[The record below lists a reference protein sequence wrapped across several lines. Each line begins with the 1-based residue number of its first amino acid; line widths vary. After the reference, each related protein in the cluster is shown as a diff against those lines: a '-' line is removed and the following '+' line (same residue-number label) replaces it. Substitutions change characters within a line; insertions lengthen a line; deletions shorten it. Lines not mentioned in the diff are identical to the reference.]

1 MGTKRWRPQLIALSI
16 LLAFVGFSYSYVR
29 YFVRARTHSVIVF
42 FVPGASSELLALA
55 QARDP
60 NRTLAGL
67 DQADGMAFVESQSS
81 DQLTGNAAGLAS
93 FLATGQPSPAGRL
106 SLRYDGKPADTLLY
120 EAQRRGRA
128 VGIVSSGPITSPGV
142 AAFYSHQADASVAG
156 TVAQQ
161 LLDTTRIDLILGG
174 GREIFTSEKK
184 AGRRDLEKEAEKLDY
199 TLVFDRA
206 GLESFPAWN
215 TRRLLGLVASDSLPL
230 ATAGGEAGTIQLADL
245 VRRSIE
251 TLAYNLLGY
260 FLVVDHPL
268 VAAAAGQNQ
277 AELAVRQLHE
287 LDRAVETA
295 RKYAGKNTLILVYCP
310 YAIGGFQFL
319 EKSKENTSGSR
330 RLSPLSWHNGPGK
343 KGSDPTAYT
352 TGHAASPSAGFGWVI
367 AFGRGSEKISGIM
380 NPGELHAILSRQL

>member
-67 DQADGMAFVESQSS
+67 DHADGMAFVESQSS

-230 ATAGGEAGTIQLADL
+230 AIAGGEAGTIQLADL
-245 VRRSIE
+245 VRRAIQ

-268 VAAAAGQNQ
+268 VATAAGQNQ

-319 EKSKENTSGSR
+319 EKPKDNSSGSR

-352 TGHAASPSAGFGWVI
+352 TGRVASPSAGFGWVI